1 MYFFFFFGI
10 EVTVL
15 YSTKYVEGKYVP
27 NTASAKEMSN
37 IVSIN
42 KESGLEEHP

>member
-1 MYFFFFFGI
+1 MYFFLGS

-15 YSTKYVEGKYVP
+15 YSTKYVEGKYAP
-27 NTASAKEMSN
+27 NTASEKEMSN